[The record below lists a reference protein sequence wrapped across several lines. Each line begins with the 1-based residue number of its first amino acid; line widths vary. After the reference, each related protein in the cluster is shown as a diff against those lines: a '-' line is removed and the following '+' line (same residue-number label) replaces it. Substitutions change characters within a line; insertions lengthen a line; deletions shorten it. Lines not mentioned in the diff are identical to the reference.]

1 MTRYQRCPDT
11 LAAEVNGEVVALNV
25 ERGQCYG
32 LNEVASRV
40 WDMLAEPRTIVQ
52 LRDALTESY
61 EVEAATCEAEV
72 RRLIGELQAEGLVR
86 SLAD

>member
-25 ERGQCYG
+25 DRGQCYG
-32 LNEVASRV
+32 LNEVASRI
-40 WDMLAEPRTIVQ
+40 WDMLAEPRTVDQ

-61 EVEAATCEAEV
+61 DVDVETCESEV
-72 RRLIGELQAEGLVR
+72 KRLIGELQAEGLVR
-86 SLAD
+86 TSAG

>member
-32 LNEVASRV
+32 LNEVASRI
-40 WDMLAEPRTIVQ
+40 WDMLAEPRTIDQ
-52 LRDALTESY
+52 LRDALTENY
-61 EVEAATCEAEV
+61 EVDAETCESEV
-72 RRLIGELQAEGLVR
+72 KRLIGELQAEGLVR
-86 SLAD
+86 TSAG